1 MDSKRQQQKCHFIYL
16 KVSITEKILMA
27 CMAGSPLSEI
37 VSRVQIVIPTSEMG
51 VRKYIFYLVN
61 NSFILYDGI
70 KEIYFIDLI
79 IFTWKKLQ
87 MEDQVI
93 NNCQTSNEIIRC

>member
-1 MDSKRQQQKCHFIYL
+1 MQQQKCQPHL
-16 KVSITEKILMA
+16 SQSIDYRTDI
-27 CMAGSPLSEI
+27 AGMYDW
-37 VSRVQIVIPTSEMG
+37 IVIIRNRFYGTNSNTTSELG

-93 NNCQTSNEIIRC
+93 NNYQTSTEIIRC